1 MSTKQTLPIP
11 FDLDTHVRQ
20 WFERNVITLLV
31 LALLLSVWEIYSRF
45 FNTRGVHYFPSI
57 EFVIAQTWQF
67 SDLVIEGFRITLA
80 EVLTGFVLSVVLGIL
95 IGIVFSESFIIRQSM
110 LPMLVFAWS
119 IPHAI
124 VAPLFIIWFGSGL
137 IGIGLFVAWFGFFT
151 VFINTIT
158 GFSQVSEEFHNLGEV
173 AGATRWQMIKKIKF
187 WAALPHITSGI
198 KVAVQQSI
206 VGAII
211 AEFIATGG
219 GLGFLIVLSNK
230 MLRGGLMFGTLIL
243 IMIFAVVL
251 YRVIG
256 YLINLYVPHTT

>member
-1 MSTKQTLPIP
+1 MSTTQITQIP
-11 FDLDTHVRQ
+11 FVVSKQIKR
-20 WFERNVITLLV
+20 WFQRNALTLLII
-31 LALLLSVWEIYSRF
+31 ASLLGIWEFYSRF
-45 FNTRGVHYFPSI
+45 LNTRGVHYFPSI
-57 EFVIAQTWQF
+57 QFIIEQTWVF
-67 SDLVIEGFRITLA
+67 RGMVIQGFQITMS
-80 EVLTGFVLSVVLGIL
+80 EVLVGFVLSVIIGIL
-95 IGIVFSESFIIRQSM
+95 VGILFAESYIARQTM
-110 LPMLVFAWS
+110 LPTLVFAYS

-151 VFINTIT
+151 VFVNTIT
-158 GFSQVSEEFHNLGEV
+158 GFTQVNKEFYDLGEV
-173 AGATRWQMIKKIKF
+173 SGATRWQMIKKVKF

-243 IMIFAVVL
+243 IMLFAVIF
-251 YRVIG
+251 YRLVE
-256 YLINLYVPHTT
+256 YVINLYIPHAS